1 MAVLVD
7 LDLRQLRA
15 LVAVADTG
23 SFGRAADQLGFTQSA
38 ISQQIAALERAVG
51 DKVFDRPGGP
61 RRVELT
67 PVGAVLL
74 GHARTILAQVAAAAD
89 DLKALR
95 AGQVGR
101 LVVGS
106 FQSVS
111 VKVLPSTIGRFRQE
125 RPNVT
130 VRCVESDENDRLIEG
145 VLEGELDLAFL
156 ADDLP
161 DGLEG
166 RLVLVEPFV
175 LLSAATD
182 AHPAPSVHEL
192 DGAELIGQMACACQ
206 MRIEQHLRDEGVT
219 PEWVFRSNDNGAV
232 QAMVREGMG
241 RAILA
246 LLAVDQRDPGIV
258 LSSLGPQFPPR
269 RLYVAWRRG
278 RTLPPVAERFVEL
291 AAEVCAQLPA
301 FEPAVAGAAAS

>member
-1 MAVLVD
+1 MLAD

-67 PVGAVLL
+67 PIGVVVL
-74 GHARTILAQVAAAAD
+74 GHARTMLAQLDLAAD
-89 DLKALR
+89 ELKALR

-130 VRCVESDENDRLIEG
+130 IRCVEDDENERLIAG
-145 VLEGELDLAFL
+145 VLDGELDLAFL

-161 DGLEG
+161 DGLDG

-175 LLSAATD
+175 LLSAAGD
-182 AHPAPSVHEL
+182 VRPFPQAGDL

-206 MRIEQHLRDEGVT
+206 MRIEEHLRDHGVT

-246 LLAVDQRDPGIV
+246 LLAVDQRDPGVV
-258 LSSLGPQFPPR
+258 LSSLGPDFPPR

-278 RTLPPVAERFVEL
+278 RTLPPAAERFVEI
-291 AAEVCAQLPA
+291 AADVCSRLPA
-301 FEPAVAGAAAS
+301 FEPEAAGAAAS